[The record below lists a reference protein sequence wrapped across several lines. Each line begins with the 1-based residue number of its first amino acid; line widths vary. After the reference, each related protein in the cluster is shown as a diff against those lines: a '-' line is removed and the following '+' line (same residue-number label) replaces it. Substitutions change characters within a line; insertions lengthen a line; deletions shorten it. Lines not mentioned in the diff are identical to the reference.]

1 MADARASSSD
11 SASVHAGREKKPP
24 VGRPFFPSGLPHSD
38 APRGACGSQGRVT
51 GVEAQA
57 QLRSHPPRR
66 RIYATKGWCAQ
77 TNSPKAMH
85 WLTSRRQRRRHPRRL
100 VYGAAVG
107 DLDRCAYTA
116 HPTESGL
123 ERDNTAADRKSR
135 TAAPP
140 CRAWPASRGAQSHR
154 ADFSWTAQLSR
165 AAWQYRRYLSAQYPR
180 ADFAIASGRTDYA
193 QAVGSAGDSS

>member
-51 GVEAQA
+51 GAEAQA

-116 HPTESGL
+116 HPTESDL

-154 ADFSWTAQLSR
+154 ADFSWTAHFQGQHGNTADICQLSIHER
-165 AAWQYRRYLSAQYPR
+165 ISPSPAG
-180 ADFAIASGRTDYA
+180 GRITHKR
-193 QAVGSAGDSS
+193 